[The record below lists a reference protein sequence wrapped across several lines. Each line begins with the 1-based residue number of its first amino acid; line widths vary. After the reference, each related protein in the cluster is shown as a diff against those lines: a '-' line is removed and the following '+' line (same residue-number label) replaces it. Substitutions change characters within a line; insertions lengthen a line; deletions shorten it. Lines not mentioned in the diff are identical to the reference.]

1 MNQRLSQWT
10 LWFGNEFADL
20 LFPRRC
26 PVCGGIV
33 MPKEEMV
40 CVPCR
45 EKLSVV
51 RQPVCKKCGKEVA
64 DEKVEYCLDCTR
76 HKRTF
81 ESGRALLNYNEAAS
95 RSMAATHR
103 ESGDR
108 RIPRKGKAIIV

>member
-1 MNQRLSQWT
+1 MHKFKPMKIQIHQKDRRDMNQRLSQWT

-64 DEKVEYCLDCTR
+64 DEKGGYFLDCTR
-76 HKRTF
+76 PKRK
-81 ESGRALLNYNEAAS
+81 
-95 RSMAATHR
+95 
-103 ESGDR
+103 
-108 RIPRKGKAIIV
+108 I